1 MHVEGRGP
9 VETIEAYDMTRY
21 GYNSTLSC
29 LLSFKKW
36 SELSQKNSQCTF
48 PFAKSQPQKLFPGIN
63 LDQNCENKIAQGGK
77 LPKD

>member
-1 MHVEGRGP
+1 MGITVRCRVYLVLKSGGSLR
-9 VETIEAYDMTRY
+9 R
-21 GYNSTLSC
+21 
-29 LLSFKKW
+29 
-36 SELSQKNSQCTF
+36 KNSQCTF